1 MTFTNSLPQK
11 LAVTILA
18 GVLPLLV
25 VTPKQATAQQ
35 RMPRRTTEQQQIQVP
50 TRPTVPTGP
59 AVLQSN
65 PDSSEYT
72 CQGYVDCN
80 NAISD
85 CIAADGEFE
94 ATEHDD
100 EGGVIGGTCSH

>member
-1 MTFTNSLPQK
+1 MFTNSLAQK
-11 LAVTILA
+11 LAVTVVA
-18 GVLPLLV
+18 GLLPLLSV
-25 VTPKQATAQQ
+25 MPRQAVAQQ
-35 RMPRRTTEQQQIQVP
+35 RILQREQQQIQVP

-72 CQGYVDCN
+72 CQGYDDCN

-100 EGGVIGGTCSH
+100 EGGVVGGTCSH